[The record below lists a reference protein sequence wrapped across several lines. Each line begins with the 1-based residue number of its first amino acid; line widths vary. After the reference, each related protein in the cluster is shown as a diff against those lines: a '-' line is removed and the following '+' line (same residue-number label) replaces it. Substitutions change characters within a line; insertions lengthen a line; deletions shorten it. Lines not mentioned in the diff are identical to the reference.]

1 MKKLILVCG
10 VLLLAL
16 CAQAQFS
23 MQLPSELTPLP
34 SNINKNGYPAVTED
48 GRVVFRLRAPGAEKV
63 QLDLGRLYDM
73 TREENG
79 FWTVTT
85 DPQEL
90 GFHYYSLVLEGI
102 SVADPA
108 SESYY
113 GMGRMASG
121 IDIPEPGVDFYTL
134 QDVPHGTIRS
144 EWYYSEVTGSWRHM
158 NVYTPPGYDTATD
171 TRYPVMYLWHGGGE
185 DERGWAVQGRTDIIL
200 DNLIAAGQAVPMIVV
215 IGNGNAST
223 GGYTDD
229 AMETFRRELVESII
243 PYVEGR
249 YRAYTDAKHRAIS
262 GLSMGGGQAYYT
274 GLRNPELFSAI
285 GVYSSGL
292 FGRSA
297 DAPAYD
303 AESEIPGLLTAP
315 ERWNEALD
323 VFYISCGQTD
333 PRIEPTKKAVERF
346 REAGLEVQFNSF
358 PGGHEWLPW
367 RKSLHDFAQ
376 RIFK

>member
-10 VLLLAL
+10 ALLLAL
-16 CAQAQFS
+16 CAQAQRPAA
-23 MQLPSELTPLP
+23 LPSGLTPLP

-200 DNLIAAGQAVPMIVV
+200 DNLIAAGEAVPMIVV

-274 GLRNPELFSAI
+274 GLRNPELFSAV

-297 DAPAYD
+297 DAPLYD
-303 AESEIPGLLTAP
+303 AES
-315 ERWNEALD
+315 
-323 VFYISCGQTD
+323 
-333 PRIEPTKKAVERF
+333 
-346 REAGLEVQFNSF
+346 
-358 PGGHEWLPW
+358 
-367 RKSLHDFAQ
+367 
-376 RIFK
+376 